1 MKRNVIVTGASR
13 GLGRAVVMRLAQH
26 GWNVSFGARA
36 VGELQALDLEL
47 ERLGYSCAY
56 RQLDVSLAASV
67 SAFFDWSIDKYGLPD
82 AVVHSAGVYG
92 PFGNSQSVNCEAWNR
107 TISINLGG
115 TFLVAQRA
123 IDAMQRAGGGR
134 IVVLSGGGATSPMP
148 NISAYAASKAGVV
161 RLVESLAL
169 EVESY
174 GIAINAVAP
183 GLMATDMLNTLL
195 AENRDVVGAS
205 FYDRMQDAKDRG
217 EDSLPDA
224 VDLIA
229 FLLDRT
235 IPGLT
240 GRLISAKWDPWRNWD
255 TEAPELLDRDA
266 FTLRRIVP
274 GNKRSPR

>member
-1 MKRNVIVTGASR
+1 MKRHVIVTGASR
-13 GLGRAVVMRLAQH
+13 GLGRAVVMRLAQE

-36 VGELQALDLEL
+36 VEELQTLDLEL
-47 ERLGYSCAY
+47 KRLGYACAHH
-56 RQLDVSLAASV
+56 QLDVSRAASV
-67 SAFFDWSIDKYGLPD
+67 SEFFDWSIEKYGFPD

-92 PFGNSQSVNCEAWNR
+92 PFGDSQSVDVEAWNQ
-107 TISINLGG
+107 TISVNLVG
-115 TFLVAQRA
+115 TFLVARRA
-123 IDAMQRAGGGR
+123 IGVMLSAGAGR
-134 IVVLSGGGATSPMP
+134 IVVLSGGGATNPMP

-174 GIAINAVAP
+174 GITINAVAP
-183 GLMATDMLNTLL
+183 GLMATDMLDTLL

-205 FYDRMQDAKDRG
+205 FYDRMKDAKERG

-224 VDLIA
+224 VNLIA
-229 FLLDRT
+229 FLVDRS

-240 GRLISAKWDPWRNWD
+240 GRLISAKWDPWRKWD
-255 TEAPELLDRDA
+255 TEVPALLDRNA

-274 GNKRSPR
+274 ESQE